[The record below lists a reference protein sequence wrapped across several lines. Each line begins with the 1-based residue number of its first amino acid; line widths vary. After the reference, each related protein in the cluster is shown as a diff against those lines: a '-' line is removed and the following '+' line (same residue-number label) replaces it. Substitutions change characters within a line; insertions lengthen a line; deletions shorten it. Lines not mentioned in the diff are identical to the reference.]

1 MYFHHWVQRL
11 FLKHRWNQNF
21 PVINIFHCIPTFS
34 KTKLVICLIIYWS
47 PQFHFVLSM
56 QPIYWHCLQM
66 TLRIIHSSVH
76 EISGLA
82 ALFTVFSQA
91 HLSLSIALF
100 YWQISSHL
108 PWSNSFIHQVS
119 LFLPLYINEF
129 LSLFQKLVSLADC
142 ITEISSHV
150 LGYHVH

>member
-1 MYFHHWVQRL
+1 MYFHHRLQTL

-100 YWQISSHL
+100 YWQISIHL

-129 LSLFQKLVSLADC
+129 LSLFQKLVTLADC
-142 ITEISSHV
+142 ITEISSHA